1 MNLAQYQGRSVMCR
15 DITWNLKT
23 IPQYRTNACSPGEV
37 PGFVALLVE
46 PNGQSVRYEYQLFA
60 YRIMIP
66 GIDGSE
72 QNAINR
78 LYWVELRC
86 KLKVQGYRIPRDRLR
101 ILGSSL

>member
-1 MNLAQYQGRSVMCR
+1 MFLSRGYSLTGMLA
-15 DITWNLKT
+15 ILKCAT
-23 IPQYRTNACSPGEV
+23 VDASIAPD
-37 PGFVALLVE
+37 
-46 PNGQSVRYEYQLFA
+46 
-60 YRIMIP
+60 RIMIP

-86 KLKVQGYRIPRDRLR
+86 KLTGQGYRIPRDRLR